1 MYNYDFS
8 YKEVLKILD
17 KYKNGKSFILD
28 EKEDSGKIK
37 LNINSN
43 NNLFAISLS
52 HKNSISVFKHNK
64 VADWIVLEFLDDSC
78 QNINLHLFELKRTI
92 TDSSWQRIKEQF
104 KGAYEH
110 SFLLKGLF
118 NYKINSVI
126 CYSAFIYDKLKLQNT
141 PNPVSL
147 RQSSGNNK
155 KSSNLDWNNE
165 TVRFYNNKIQ
175 YIKHKKI
182 SLILDGTTGKGSYTI

>member
-1 MYNYDFS
+1 MINYDFN
-8 YKEVLKILD
+8 YNEVLNILQED
-17 KYKNGKSFILD
+17 KYKNGNNFVLD
-28 EKEDSGKIK
+28 EQEDNGKIE

-52 HKNSISVFKHNK
+52 HKNSISVFKHKK
-64 VADWIVLEFLDDSC
+64 VADWIVLEFLDDSFK
-78 QNINLHLFELKRTI
+78 NINLHLFELKKTI
-92 TDSSWQRIKEQF
+92 NYSSWQKIKEQF

-141 PNPVSL
+141 TNPTLLKKSL
-147 RQSSGNNK
+147 GNDK
-155 KSSNLDWNNE
+155 KSSSIDWNNK
-165 TVRFYNNKIQ
+165 TIRLYNNKHIQ
-175 YIKHKKI
+175 HIKI
-182 SLILDGTTGKGSYTI
+182 SLKPGTTGKGSYEI